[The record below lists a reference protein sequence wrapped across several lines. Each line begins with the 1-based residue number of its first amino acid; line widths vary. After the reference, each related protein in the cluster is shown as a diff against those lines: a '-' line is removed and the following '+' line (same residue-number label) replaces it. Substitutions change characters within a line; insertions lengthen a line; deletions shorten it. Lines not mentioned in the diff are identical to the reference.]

1 MKKIILGI
9 NIVLSVWLL
18 YVLIPVDIQGNN
30 LLNVIVGLLVGG
42 ILIINI
48 SLLALNKSWLY
59 QLGILIAISLF
70 LAGWFIDKKVMW
82 QVVTGSTLILF
93 MLLAS
98 SRLRAI
104 ANSFILHAQD
114 GATLMEIKKIDY
126 KNNKLVI
133 RGKMMGTMP
142 TTAQVR
148 PGELWKAL
156 TMLSIR
162 VVLRFPKL
170 IYLGWKSAKG
180 N

>member
-18 YVLIPVDIQGNN
+18 YVLIPVEIQGNN
-30 LLNVIVGLLVGG
+30 LLNIIVGLLVGG

-48 SLLALNKSWLY
+48 SLLASKKSWLY
-59 QLGILIAISLF
+59 QLGILVAISLF

-82 QVVTGSTLILF
+82 QVITGSTLILF